1 MLNDIK
7 IIVWKEWK
15 ELLRFQ
21 GGGRSGMVGIL
32 IMVAV
37 FAIFMPIQWGRMW
50 VDSAAPLSMWVVI
63 PLILVGSMVA
73 DSIAGERERHT
84 LETLL
89 ATRLSDQA
97 ILLGKIL
104 ASVVYVWLVT
114 QLVFMV
120 ALIPL
125 NIVHGEGELLV
136 YPWDVLWSGLLLS
149 FLLASLMSNIGVLVS
164 LRAETV
170 KQVQQ
175 KLGISTFVVA
185 YLVPMAGVYALRYVP
200 EEMRERLFQPILS
213 GDIGMAVL
221 LASLVLILINIG
233 LFLASKARFQRTRL
247 VIDV

>member
-1 MLNDIK
+1 
-7 IIVWKEWK
+7 
-15 ELLRFQ
+15 
-21 GGGRSGMVGIL
+21 
-32 IMVAV
+32 
-37 FAIFMPIQWGRMW
+37 MW

>member
-1 MLNDIK
+1 
-7 IIVWKEWK
+7 
-15 ELLRFQ
+15 
-21 GGGRSGMVGIL
+21 
-32 IMVAV
+32 
-37 FAIFMPIQWGRMW
+37 
-50 VDSAAPLSMWVVI
+50 
-63 PLILVGSMVA
+63 
-73 DSIAGERERHT
+73 
-84 LETLL
+84 
-89 ATRLSDQA
+89 
-97 ILLGKIL
+97 
-104 ASVVYVWLVT
+104 
-114 QLVFMV
+114 
-120 ALIPL
+120 
-125 NIVHGEGELLV
+125 
-136 YPWDVLWSGLLLS
+136 
-149 FLLASLMSNIGVLVS
+149 MSNIGVLVS